1 MRTIVLPTADFHAF
15 PRRDPDVTIPCYRF
29 RRTAPIL
36 ALTLIM
42 ILLTGC
48 TGEDGGDA
56 PGQAHEQ
63 GRPHGGSRP
72 PEQAVPVA
80 VQTVGS
86 GTIASYYDATAS
98 LEAEKT
104 AQVLARVTG
113 MVKTITAEEGDR
125 VSVGSTLLRI
135 DNDEYRFRAEQ
146 AAANTANQLSRFKR
160 METMRAEDLSS
171 EEEFQA
177 SLSELEN
184 TRAEE
189 GLAQLNLSYTTVA
202 APFQGRITG
211 RLVDVGQNVSVGT
224 PLFDI
229 SDFDPLL
236 ARVHVPSREFNQ
248 LKRDQDVDLVLDS
261 DGTRLKGR
269 IKLISPVIDPTS
281 GTIKITVEVNAY
293 PAGVRPGDFASV
305 KIVTEQRENAT
316 LVPRA
321 AVLTDKGETVVYVP
335 VDAEGENGGVTA
347 ERRVVETGFTD
358 DAHTEIVTGL
368 APGEAVVVKGQRSLK
383 HGTLL
388 KILESAEAGV
398 R

>member
-383 HGTLL
+383 HGTPL

>member
-1 MRTIVLPTADFHAF
+1 
-15 PRRDPDVTIPCYRF
+15 
-29 RRTAPIL
+29 
-36 ALTLIM
+36 
-42 ILLTGC
+42 
-48 TGEDGGDA
+48 
-56 PGQAHEQ
+56 
-63 GRPHGGSRP
+63 
-72 PEQAVPVA
+72 
-80 VQTVGS
+80 
-86 GTIASYYDATAS
+86 
-98 LEAEKT
+98 
-104 AQVLARVTG
+104 
-113 MVKTITAEEGDR
+113 
-125 VSVGSTLLRI
+125 
-135 DNDEYRFRAEQ
+135 
-146 AAANTANQLSRFKR
+146 
-160 METMRAEDLSS
+160 MRAEDLSS
-171 EEEFQA
+171 AEEFQA

>member
-202 APFQGRITG
+202 APFQGRVTG